1 MPIHIRAEAG
11 AVAPAAI
18 LVGDPLRAARAAA
31 MLDSPTIYNERRGL
45 LGVTGSW
52 RGHRLTV
59 QTTGMGGPTAAIV
72 TGTMG
77 RPAGGGEK
85 AGVISVNL

>member
-72 TGTMG
+72 TEELAALGCG
-77 RPAGGGEK
+77 R
-85 AGVISVNL
+85 